1 MEPHQFFFT
10 RHSPRSDDT
19 PLEAALRSLGLT
31 LCARDRSTYAH
42 SARLVPYAHKIGTI
56 LGLPPD
62 RLRILQQG
70 AFLHDIGKLLVHEQ
84 ILTKPGFLSDSEW
97 SVMRQHPTSGYRIAT
112 AWSVPEAITGI
123 VLTHH
128 EWYDGSGYPLGLK
141 GQKIS
146 IEARICALVDVL
158 DALTSTRPYRRPI
171 SFTEAALAIQAE
183 SGTHFDPLV
192 VDAFLTVP
200 VEAWAWLR
208 HTAGLIPPTAW
219 DGPFDRFDKPNI
231 KVVRSAGAHP
241 PHCSDPGPHHVPCSA
256 ARLCF

>member
-1 MEPHQFFFT
+1 MEPHQFFPL
-10 RHSPRSDDT
+10 RHPLSDDT
-19 PLEAALRSLGLT
+19 PLAAALHSLGTT

-62 RLRILQQG
+62 RLRILRQG

-97 SVMRQHPTSGYRIAT
+97 SVMRQHPASGHRIAT
-112 AWSVPEAITGI
+112 AWSVPESVTGI
-123 VLTHH
+123 ILTHH

-141 GQKIS
+141 GRRIS
-146 IEARICALVDVL
+146 LEARICALVDVL
-158 DALTSTRPYRRPI
+158 DALTSIRPYRRPI
-171 SFTEAALAIQAE
+171 SFAEAASAIQAE
-183 SGTHFDPLV
+183 RGTHFDPLV

-200 VEAWAWLR
+200 VDVWAGLR
-208 HTAGLIPPTAW
+208 HAAVSVSPTAW
-219 DGPFDRFDKPNI
+219 DRPFDRFDKPNA

-241 PHCSDPGPHHVPCSA
+241 PHCSDPGLHHMPCSA
-256 ARLCF
+256 AHLCF